1 MNVLGHLPQTGR
13 RSRCLGWVQ
22 HERTHIKNPSFFY
35 PICPYLLTS
44 NPSACSSIYFFSH
57 VFPTIYSFIL
67 LFSNVFAHPSLTVS
81 LHPCFHPSIFPST
94 HHLKGLY
101 LSFYLYICPSF
112 FLCLSFYSYIHTL
125 LPSIYPAFVQTPSVT
140 KLQSPLSGQSYFW
153 PQDFWEMQQSIQQSR
168 VLPRG
173 QCLSS
178 GAGLNFPIMHSIPA

>member
-1 MNVLGHLPQTGR
+1 MNVLGHLPQTCR

-22 HERTHIKNPSFFY
+22 HKRTHNKNPLFFY
-35 PICPYLLTS
+35 PICPHLLTA
-44 NPSACSSIYFFSH
+44 NPSACSSTDFFSP

-81 LHPCFHPSIFPST
+81 FHPCFHPSFFPST

-125 LPSIYPAFVQTPSVT
+125 LPSIYPAFAQTPSVT
-140 KLQSPLSGQSYFW
+140 ELQSPLPGQSYFW
-153 PQDFWEMQQSIQQSR
+153 PQNFWEMQQSTQQSR